1 MGQSLRLLHVEDN
14 ESDAILLSRMLT
26 KEGFDLHYRRVETA
40 DELTRALRAEQWDI
54 VISDFSLPSFSGQA
68 ALKLFREFDIDIPF
82 ILISGTV
89 GEDIAVA
96 MMKGG
101 AHDYVMKDQIKRL
114 VPAIRR
120 ELQEAEGRRQ
130 RKIAESQL
138 LLTQFA
144 VDRASLGIIWAEADG
159 TVVYVNDLA
168 RRNFGMIP
176 DPPVGQKFWSII
188 PSLTPDAWRR
198 LWSEVKSAGATV
210 IECVFGPAGSEQ
222 RQLEMTLNYVEYQ
235 GRALA
240 ISFVRDVTEQ
250 KHAQEQLL
258 ISLKEKEIMLK
269 EIHHRV
275 KNNLQIVSSLLS
287 LQAPTLKDPRAI
299 DLFRDSQNRI
309 RSMSLV
315 HENLYQLENLA
326 KVDFKEYL
334 RNVTAD
340 LVRMYNVPGVAAS
353 IDADDVH
360 LEIDTAVPVG
370 LIVNE
375 LLSNA
380 LKHAFKGKSG
390 GRVDVSLRRSEDSV
404 VELSIA
410 DDGVGLPE
418 GFDPQKVDSM
428 GMHLIDGLARQ
439 IEGKLSLEHG
449 HGSRFV
455 LTFKA

>member
-1 MGQSLRLLHVEDN
+1 MGEPLRLLHVEDN

-26 KEGFDLHYRRVETA
+26 KEGFDLHYQRVETA
-40 DELTRALRAEQWDI
+40 EELTRALRAEQWDL
-54 VISDFSLPSFSGQA
+54 VVSDYSLPSFSGQA

-89 GEDIAVA
+89 GEDIAVS
-96 MMKGG
+96 MMKSG
-101 AHDYVMKDQIKRL
+101 AHDYVMKDHIKRL

-120 ELQEAEGRRQ
+120 ELQEADGRRQ
-130 RKIAESQL
+130 RKRAESQL

-159 TVVYVNDLA
+159 TIVYLNDLA
-168 RRNFGMIP
+168 RTNFGLMS
-176 DPPVGQKFWSII
+176 DSTAGRKFWDII
-188 PSLTPDAWRR
+188 SSVDADTWRR
-198 LWSEVKSAGATV
+198 LWNEVKGAGVTV
-210 IECVFGPAGSEQ
+210 TEAVLGQPGPAE
-222 RQLEMTLNYVEYQ
+222 RKLEMTLNYVEYQ

-250 KHAQEQLL
+250 KRAQEQLL
-258 ISLKEKEIMLK
+258 LSLKEKEIMLR

-353 IDADDVH
+353 VEADNVH
-360 LEIDTAVPVG
+360 LEIDTAIPVG

-380 LKHAFKGKSG
+380 LKHAFKGRSG
-390 GRVDVSLRRSEDSV
+390 GSVEVILRKSVDSV
-404 VELSIA
+404 VELTIA

-418 GFDPQKVDSM
+418 GFDLQSVDSM

-439 IEGKLSLEHG
+439 IDGTLSVERDR
-449 HGSRFV
+449 GSRFV
-455 LTFKA
+455 LSFKA